1 MIGVKIGGREARETR
16 LTQSKLAKTRLA
28 QSKRAQAKLAH
39 IALGAVLAAL
49 AVCGN
54 YSAARAGDDENP
66 NESFTDKFLRTLGL
80 KNPGEV
86 EYQINYSE
94 RSPLV
99 VPPSRN
105 LPPPAAVSDKPA
117 PNWPK
122 DPDIERRKQAKNDD
136 KPVIRQYDAAAEADR
151 ALRPNELNVG
161 RATPTVSPPG
171 TPEQSTPMDTGAKK
185 SILSFDWMKREET
198 ATFTGEPPR
207 ASLTDPPAGY
217 LTPSPDHP
225 YGLAPEHK
233 VYKPPTLGERMEPVR

>member
-16 LTQSKLAKTRLA
+16 LTQSKLAQWKLA

-54 YSAARAGDDENP
+54 YSAARAGDDEDP

-99 VPPSRN
+99 VPPTRD
-105 LPPPAAVSDKPA
+105 LPPPVANADRPAA
-117 PNWPK
+117 NWPK
-122 DPDIERRKQAKNDD
+122 DPDIQKRKEAKT
-136 KPVIRQYDAAAEADR
+136 IE
-151 ALRPNELNVG
+151 
-161 RATPTVSPPG
+161 TTVS
-171 TPEQSTPMDTGAKK
+171 TAQSE
-185 SILSFDWMKREET
+185 LSSAQGKL
-198 ATFTGEPPR
+198 
-207 ASLTDPPAGY
+207 SVAGY
-217 LTPSPDHP
+217 WTYNEQCSKL
-225 YGLAPEHK
+225 
-233 VYKPPTLGERMEPVR
+233 